1 MSERRPV
8 SERAR
13 GAGPCRIALF
23 NVKYSPN
30 LGDGLLAECLEGE
43 LRAALPEADIESLDL
58 AGRRRYEPGRPE
70 RALALSLLQAS
81 PLPVRQAISKVVLG
95 AKLRQLAPFW
105 RERLRGAEA
114 VVIGGGNLVSD
125 TDLNFPLKLR
135 AAAAAANEFALPL
148 GVYAVG
154 VGDNWS
160 AQGAAMFES
169 AFAAA
174 PMFFGSVRDAR
185 SAEIWARRLGPAG
198 VAPARVSCDP
208 GLLAY
213 ARYPAPERQPRAA
226 PRVGLGLMHPASL
239 KYHADQPCPPAAQ
252 QTQWT
257 LAFVRACLARGWS
270 VQAFTN
276 GSPEDEVYLRQLAP
290 ALVALDGSG
299 RIGVEPRFS
308 APENLARFVASLD
321 LLYAHR
327 LHANI
332 PAYSYGVPHIGFS
345 WDGKLKS
352 FLASVGRSDCLATMG
367 VDPIEATIALGA
379 RELQAG
385 VDRERRRTTLQ
396 RAHADV
402 AALVAALPRAGAPR
416 AAKALAASA

>member
-1 MSERRPV
+1 LSEHRPY

-13 GAGPCRIALF
+13 GRRRIALF

-43 LRAALPEADIESLDL
+43 LRAALPEAEIESLDL
-58 AGRRRYEPGRPE
+58 AGRRAYEPGRAE
-70 RALALSLLQAS
+70 RAVALSILHAS
-81 PLPVRQAISKVVLG
+81 PLPVRQAVSKLVLG
-95 AKLRQLAPFW
+95 EKMRRLAPYW

-125 TDLNFPLKLR
+125 SDLNFPFKLR
-135 AAAAAANEFALPL
+135 AAAAAAREFALPL

-160 AQGAAMFES
+160 APGAAMFES
-169 AFAAA
+169 AFATA

-213 ARYPAPERQPRAA
+213 ARYPAPERPQRAA

-239 KYHADQPCPPAAQ
+239 KYHADQDTPPAAR
-252 QTQWT
+252 QTEWT
-257 LAFVRACLARGWS
+257 LACVRACLARGWS

-290 ALVALDGSG
+290 ALVALDGAG
-299 RIGVEPRFS
+299 RVGVEPRFA
-308 APENLARFVASLD
+308 APERLAKFIAGLD
-321 LLYAHR
+321 LLFAHR

-332 PAYSYGVPHIGFS
+332 AAYSYGVPHIGFS

-352 FLASVGRSDCLATMG
+352 FLAGVGRGECLATMG
-367 VDPIEATIALGA
+367 VDAVEDTVALGA
-379 RELQAG
+379 RELRAG
-385 VDRERRRTTLQ
+385 VERERRRATLQ

-402 AALVAALPRAGAPR
+402 AALAAALPIAGARR
-416 AAKALAASA
+416 AAEALAASA